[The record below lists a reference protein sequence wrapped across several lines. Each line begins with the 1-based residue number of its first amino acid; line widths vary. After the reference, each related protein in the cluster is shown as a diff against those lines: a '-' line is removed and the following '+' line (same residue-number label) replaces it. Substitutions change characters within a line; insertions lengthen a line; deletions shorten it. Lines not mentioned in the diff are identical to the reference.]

1 MQSFITEQ
9 YNRLSVH
16 VMPTSQYANC
26 YLHLGIVNEQGRIP
40 SAVFAVIVRLL
51 FRQDSLGKRK
61 LQQQLW
67 SMYADE
73 LRCELEQKGETQ
85 LASIRLRIPAGLLP
99 GTEMRTLD
107 ALKLLAD
114 MMFEPS
120 LKGGFD
126 FDEAQIQE
134 ELVWAEHHADYDV
147 SNWDKV
153 VQGRSVEWLGYAERS
168 RDADLEQLQLC
179 VRNGKLQEWYREVLC
194 SPIHIYVIGDFQSD
208 VMIAQVMETFVPL
221 LVTAEGRAI
230 PSVIGHGQPTERRE
244 EGEMMLE
251 LMDVQQCKINVTFT
265 TGLTYGSSDYP
276 ALFLFHSLFGATPAS
291 RLQSELRERK
301 QWVYQIYSTLDDY
314 RGTLHVTTG
323 TSSEYVTEVLE
334 AIDAEWLRICSGD
347 IQEVELNRAIQNVMH
362 YVQVGYDLPEQVVN
376 LHIDRMLNR
385 VQMTT
390 PQFLEAISCVTAEQ
404 VAEVASGMKKAV
416 TWILYPES
424 EYSAPVQEVT
434 HE

>member
-1 MQSFITEQ
+1 
-9 YNRLSVH
+9 
-16 VMPTSQYANC
+16 MPTSKYANY

-99 GTEMRTLD
+99 GIEARTRD
-107 ALKLLAD
+107 ALKLLAN

-126 FDEAQIQE
+126 FNEGQIQE
-134 ELVWAEHHADYDV
+134 ELVWAEHHAGYDV
-147 SNWDKV
+147 SDWDKV
-153 VQGRSVEWLGYAERS
+153 VQGRSLEWLGYVGRS
-168 RDADLEQLQLC
+168 RDADLEQLQQC
-179 VRNGKLQEWYREVLC
+179 VRDGELQQWYREVIC
-194 SPIHIYVIGDFQSD
+194 SPIHIHVIGDFQSD
-208 VMIAQVMETFVPL
+208 VMIAQVIETFLPSV
-221 LVTAEGRAI
+221 VKAEGGETL
-230 PSVIGHGQPTERRE
+230 SVIEHQPTERLE

-265 TGLTYGSSDYP
+265 TGVTYGSSDYP

-314 RGTLHVTTG
+314 QGTLHVTTG
-323 TSSEYVTEVLE
+323 TSSGYVTELLE

-347 IQEVELNRAIQNVMH
+347 IQEVELNRAIQNVTH

-376 LHIDRMLNR
+376 LHIDRLLNR

-390 PQFLEAISCVTAEQ
+390 PQFLEAISCVTSEQ

-424 EYSAPVQEVT
+424 EYSAPVQEVS